1 MNAEPRVQ
9 SGDIV
14 TLEHIFFSY
23 RTNSGGTRSVLRD
36 VNLSLKPHHRIG
48 LYGPNGSGKTTLLRC
63 ITGLNRPSGGRVL
76 FHGREMKGEKDF
88 HDLRVAVGFVLQNA
102 DDQLF
107 FPTVL
112 EDVAFGPLNLGMS
125 PDEARERAIGTLKS
139 LGMSGFEDRLTHR
152 LSGGEKKMV
161 TLAGVL
167 AMNPEA
173 LLLDEPTAGVDV
185 ELRHRIWDFM
195 QELHAHGH
203 TIILTTHY
211 LEEAQSL
218 CDRIALLNGGKLA
231 ALDTTKALLSR
242 FSGKR
247 LRFTLRSGSLPTIED
262 FIFERIGQTNDYAVS
277 YRNDTDILTV
287 LQALQSTTRIDDIHT
302 GESSLEEVFLRLTNS
317 DKRP

>member
-1 MNAEPRVQ
+1 MNAESRTQ

-76 FHGREMKGEKDF
+76 FHGREMKSERDF

-125 PDEARERAIGTLKS
+125 PDAARERAIETLKS

-167 AMNPEA
+167 AMKPEA
-173 LLLDEPTAGVDV
+173 LLLHDLPTP
-185 ELRHRIWDFM
+185 RITISHDWDFLERVSSEFCTIADGTVSWSEPLVAHSHM
-195 QELHAHGH
+195 HAHPLGDRPH
-203 TIILTTHY
+203 SH
-211 LEEAQSL
+211 EE
-218 CDRIALLNGGKLA
+218 
-231 ALDTTKALLSR
+231 
-242 FSGKR
+242 
-247 LRFTLRSGSLPTIED
+247 
-262 FIFERIGQTNDYAVS
+262 
-277 YRNDTDILTV
+277 
-287 LQALQSTTRIDDIHT
+287 
-302 GESSLEEVFLRLTNS
+302 
-317 DKRP
+317 

>member
-1 MNAEPRVQ
+1 MNAESRTQ

-63 ITGLNRPSGGRVL
+63 ITGLNRPSEGRVL
-76 FHGREMKGEKDF
+76 FHGREMKSERDF

-125 PDEARERAIGTLKS
+125 PDAARERAIETLKS

-167 AMNPEA
+167 AMKPEA

-218 CDRIALLNGGKLA
+218 CGRIALLNGGQLA

-247 LRFTLRSGSLPTIED
+247 LRFTLRLGSLPAIAD
-262 FIFERIGQTNDYAVS
+262 FVFERIGQTNDYAVS

-287 LQALQSTTRIDDIHT
+287 LQALQSTARIDDIHT

>member
-102 DDQLF
+102 DDQQDS
-107 FPTVL
+107 PTVV
-112 EDVAFGPLNLGMS
+112 DPVPSGPVKPGIS
-125 PDEARERAIGTLKS
+125 PHVPWLRAIGTRKS

-173 LLLDEPTAGVDV
+173 LLLDEPTAGLDARSMIRLT
-185 ELRHRIWDFM
+185 ELLHDLPTPRITISHDWDFLERVSSEFCTIADGTVSWSEPLVAHSHM
-195 QELHAHGH
+195 HAHPLGDRPH
-203 TIILTTHY
+203 TH
-211 LEEAQSL
+211 EE
-218 CDRIALLNGGKLA
+218 
-231 ALDTTKALLSR
+231 
-242 FSGKR
+242 
-247 LRFTLRSGSLPTIED
+247 
-262 FIFERIGQTNDYAVS
+262 
-277 YRNDTDILTV
+277 
-287 LQALQSTTRIDDIHT
+287 
-302 GESSLEEVFLRLTNS
+302 
-317 DKRP
+317 

>member
-1 MNAEPRVQ
+1 MNAESRTQ

-63 ITGLNRPSGGRVL
+63 ITGLNQPSGGRVL
-76 FHGREMKGEKDF
+76 FHGREMKSERDF

-125 PDEARERAIGTLKS
+125 PDAARERAIETLKS

-167 AMNPEA
+167 AMKPEA
-173 LLLDEPTAGVDV
+173 LLLDEPTAGLDARSMVRLT
-185 ELRHRIWDFM
+185 ELLHDLPTPRITISHDWDFLERVSSEFCTIADGTVSWSEPLVAHSHM
-195 QELHAHGH
+195 HAHPLGDRPH
-203 TIILTTHY
+203 SH
-211 LEEAQSL
+211 EE
-218 CDRIALLNGGKLA
+218 
-231 ALDTTKALLSR
+231 
-242 FSGKR
+242 
-247 LRFTLRSGSLPTIED
+247 
-262 FIFERIGQTNDYAVS
+262 
-277 YRNDTDILTV
+277 
-287 LQALQSTTRIDDIHT
+287 
-302 GESSLEEVFLRLTNS
+302 
-317 DKRP
+317 

>member
-1 MNAEPRVQ
+1 MAVGIVPQEFSFDPFFTVRETLRLQ
-9 SGDIV
+9 SGFYGIRHNDIWIS
-14 TLEHIFFSY
+14 TLIS
-23 RTNSGGTRSVLRD
+23 RLG
-36 VNLSLKPHHRIG
+36 LSDKI
-48 LYGPNGSGKTTLLRC
+48 N
-63 ITGLNRPSGGRVL
+63 
-76 FHGREMKGEKDF
+76 EK
-88 HDLRVAVGFVLQNA
+88 V
-102 DDQLF
+102 
-107 FPTVL
+107 
-112 EDVAFGPLNLGMS
+112 S
-125 PDEARERAIGTLKS
+125 
-139 LGMSGFEDRLTHR
+139 R
-152 LSGGEKKMV
+152 LSGGMKRR
-161 TLAGVL
+161 VL
-167 AMNPEA
+167 IAQA
-173 LLLDEPTAGVDV
+173 LVHKPPVIILDEPTAGVDV

-211 LEEAQSL
+211 LEEAQSS

-262 FIFERIGQTNDYAVS
+262 FVFERIGQTNDYAVS

>member
-1 MNAEPRVQ
+1 MNAESRTQ

-63 ITGLNRPSGGRVL
+63 ITGLNRPSEGRVL
-76 FHGREMKGEKDF
+76 FHGREMKSERDF
-88 HDLRVAVGFVLQNA
+88 QDLRVAVGFVLHTA
-102 DDQLF
+102 DAQLF
-107 FPTVL
+107 FPTDL

-125 PDEARERAIGTLKS
+125 PDAARERAIETLKS

-173 LLLDEPTAGVDV
+173 LLLDEPTAGLDARSMVRLT
-185 ELRHRIWDFM
+185 ELLHDLPTPRITISHDWDFLERVSSEFCTIADGTVSWSEPLVAHSHM
-195 QELHAHGH
+195 HAHPLGDRPH
-203 TIILTTHY
+203 SH
-211 LEEAQSL
+211 EE
-218 CDRIALLNGGKLA
+218 
-231 ALDTTKALLSR
+231 
-242 FSGKR
+242 
-247 LRFTLRSGSLPTIED
+247 
-262 FIFERIGQTNDYAVS
+262 
-277 YRNDTDILTV
+277 
-287 LQALQSTTRIDDIHT
+287 
-302 GESSLEEVFLRLTNS
+302 
-317 DKRP
+317 

>member
-1 MNAEPRVQ
+1 MNAESRTQ

-76 FHGREMKGEKDF
+76 FHGREMKSERDF

-107 FPTVL
+107 FPAVL

-125 PDEARERAIGTLKS
+125 PDAARERAIETLKS

-152 LSGGEKKMV
+152 LSWQV
-161 TLAGVL
+161 
-167 AMNPEA
+167 
-173 LLLDEPTAGVDV
+173 
-185 ELRHRIWDFM
+185 
-195 QELHAHGH
+195 
-203 TIILTTHY
+203 
-211 LEEAQSL
+211 
-218 CDRIALLNGGKLA
+218 
-231 ALDTTKALLSR
+231 
-242 FSGKR
+242 
-247 LRFTLRSGSLPTIED
+247 LPT
-262 FIFERIGQTNDYAVS
+262 RM
-277 YRNDTDILTV
+277 R
-287 LQALQSTTRIDDIHT
+287 
-302 GESSLEEVFLRLTNS
+302 FL
-317 DKRP
+317 

>member
-1 MNAEPRVQ
+1 MNAESRTQ

-76 FHGREMKGEKDF
+76 FHGREMKSERDF

-125 PDEARERAIGTLKS
+125 PDAARERAIETLKS
-139 LGMSGFEDRLTHR
+139 LGMSGFEGQAHAPPLRRREKDGDARRRAGHET
-152 LSGGEKKMV
+152 GGP
-161 TLAGVL
+161 AS
-167 AMNPEA
+167 
-173 LLLDEPTAGVDV
+173 
-185 ELRHRIWDFM
+185 RR
-195 QELHAHGH
+195 AHGRPRR
-203 TIILTTHY
+203 
-211 LEEAQSL
+211 EEHGPS
-218 CDRIALLNGGKLA
+218 
-231 ALDTTKALLSR
+231 
-242 FSGKR
+242 
-247 LRFTLRSGSLPTIED
+247 
-262 FIFERIGQTNDYAVS
+262 
-277 YRNDTDILTV
+277 
-287 LQALQSTTRIDDIHT
+287 H
-302 GESSLEEVFLRLTNS
+302 
-317 DKRP
+317 